1 LSPGEDSAGDGS
13 GNGGSVDAVD
23 VVLAGAVVVGV
34 SVVTVVAGALVAGAS
49 AVSVVVDAPPH
60 DARRS
65 AAAAAPAPVSRA
77 LRWRRGRRDS
87 DREVGIGE
95 V

>member
-65 AAAAAPAPVSRA
+65 AAAAAAPVSRA